1 MIGNSKGRNFWT
13 ADWHLNEASA
23 PHTHSFLRPFQ
34 PNPNEN
40 LLDKLYGLKDLT
52 EYDTLYHLGDVAVDI
67 EGWKYCVEFMKNIP
81 CKKVLI
87 QGDKELSNKNC
98 SWEEIEPYAKE
109 CFDEILYTGILNL
122 SFGDVLLVHKPV
134 DGLLNLPESPIICGH
149 IHGSARVQKF
159 AVQNNRPIINVG
171 IDAWCYQIVSEER
184 LEHQYNALTK
194 GYYDDNVFI
203 NQVK

>member
-1 MIGNSKGRNFWT
+1 MNYFT
-13 ADWHLNEASA
+13 ADFHLNEISA

-40 LLDKLYGLKDLT
+40 LLDKLYRLKDLN
-52 EYDTLYHLGDVAVDI
+52 EDDILYHLGDVAVDI
-67 EGWKYCVEFMKNIP
+67 EGWKYCVEYMKNIP

-87 QGDKELSNKNC
+87 LGDKETNNKNC
-98 SWEEIEPYAKE
+98 TWEEIEPYAQQ
-109 CFDEILYTGILNL
+109 CFDEIYQKKVILTL
-122 SFGDVLLVHKPV
+122 FGQALLIHKPV
-134 DGLLNLPESPIICGH
+134 DGVLDDCGLPIICGH

-159 AVQNNRPIINVG
+159 AVPQRDINRPIINVG

-203 NQVK
+203 NQVKL